1 MVNLNNTFNRQYE
14 KVEET
19 LEKMNWYMSNRDLDE
34 KIKRLEIRFKQE
46 MDVVSMQ
53 NFETKND
60 WKIIFQRLSDFDQ
73 KIAFEQE

>member
-34 KIKRLEIRFKQE
+34 KIKRLEIRFK
-46 MDVVSMQ
+46 
-53 NFETKND
+53 
-60 WKIIFQRLSDFDQ
+60 
-73 KIAFEQE
+73 